1 MTTGHRSHWSGLS
14 LKPCVLPIGSI
25 QAYIQQSESGNYTLL
40 ANAQWERWGESG
52 SIAQLSFCFI
62 CFVVVVVGMWNAVKS
77 NQRGVQCDMC
87 DSCLLVQIT
96 AASFFSIVMQPCHM
110 SLTWTGYRRVQHGA
124 QLMLNGIQGPSQ
136 WRLATVATE
145 AAYRSNRVYYRLAA
159 FKLISSN
166 PKVETILCLLMLSG
180 NVEVNPGP

>member
-52 SIAQLSFCFI
+52 STVQLSFCFI
-62 CFVVVVVGMWNAVKS
+62 CFVVVVVGMWKAVKS

-87 DSCLLVQIT
+87 DSWFLIKCLLIPTKIYEEFENSSTFEFAPAATPRISPAACPTWHDMKFHPDKCKVLRVGRKRRHDYIIYGQTLQIVVT
-96 AASFFSIVMQPCHM
+96 SKYLGVTLS
-110 SLTWTGYRRVQHGA
+110 SD
-124 QLMLNGIQGPSQ
+124 
-136 WRLATVATE
+136 
-145 AAYRSNRVYYRLAA
+145 
-159 FKLISSN
+159 LI
-166 PKVETILCLLMLSG
+166 
-180 NVEVNPGP
+180 